1 MVHLKLKH
9 SLFFC
14 IVLIALTSCNENT
27 ILDKSIEIE
36 NKEWD
41 IKQIIKLETNIE
53 NVSDAYN
60 FYVNIR
66 HGATYPY
73 SNMYVFVT
81 TTMPNGKSLRDTLEC
96 VFSDDKGHWLGKSA
110 GNIVDHRIPFKK
122 NVRFPEKGLYKFEV
136 EQAMRMEKL
145 PDVLDAGLRI
155 EKVEAK

>member
-1 MVHLKLKH
+1 MVLLKLKH
-9 SLFFC
+9 SLFLMILFAA
-14 IVLIALTSCNENT
+14 LISCSENT
-27 ILDKSIEIE
+27 ILDKSIDIE
-36 NKEWD
+36 NNEWD
-41 IKQIIKLETNIE
+41 IKQIIKLETSIE
-53 NVSDAYN
+53 DASEAYN

-96 VFSDDKGHWLGKSA
+96 VFADDKGHWLGKSA
-110 GNIVDHRIPFKK
+110 GNIVDHRIPFKR
-122 NVRFPEKGLYKFEV
+122 NIRFPQKGIYKFEL